1 MTEDWIGQSPEIL
14 RLAARPIDMNKGQ
27 CIFRL
32 GDEVGAVYRVLEGE
46 VCLTRSSPEGAEIAL
61 HRAREGDF
69 FAEASLFG
77 SHYHCDAICTRSG
90 RCLRLPAETLRHCL
104 SNDPGF
110 AMEWIA
116 TLSRN
121 LRRQRAAQERLGL
134 KSLRMRVIH
143 YMVDRGKEGRVELD
157 QPIIRWAAEL
167 GASHEALYRTLAEME
182 REGVLQRQGQTLIL
196 LQRQLDSA
204 SMISII
210 FYSAMPV

>member
-1 MTEDWIGQSPEIL
+1 MEDWLEQSPDTL
-14 RLAARPIDMNKGQ
+14 RLAARSMDMDKGQ
-27 CIFRL
+27 RIFRF
-32 GDEVGAVYRVLEGE
+32 GDKVDAVYRVLDGE
-46 VCLTRSSPEGAEIAL
+46 VCLTRFSPEGAEIVL

-77 SHYHCDAICTRSG
+77 SNYHCDAICIRSG
-90 RCLRLPAETLRHCL
+90 RCLQLPVTVLRDCL
-104 SNDPGF
+104 SNNPDF

-121 LRRQRAAQERLGL
+121 LRQQRAAQERLGL

-143 YMVDRGKEGRVELD
+143 YLVDRGKEGRAELD
-157 QPIIRWAAEL
+157 QPVIRWAAEL

-196 LQRQLDSA
+196 LQRQPDS
-204 SMISII
+204 SM
-210 FYSAMPV
+210 

>member
-1 MTEDWIGQSPEIL
+1 MENNIIEGWIKQCPDTL
-14 RLAARPIDMNKGQ
+14 RLAARPMDMSKGE
-27 CIFRL
+27 CIFRF
-32 GDEVGAVYRVLEGE
+32 GNEANAVYRVLDGE
-46 VCLTRSSPEGAEIAL
+46 VCLTRFSPEGAVIVL

-90 RCLRLPAETLRHCL
+90 RCLRLPAEALRHCL

-121 LRRQRAAQERLGL
+121 LRRQRAAQERMGL

-143 YMVDRGKEGRVELD
+143 YLVDRGKEGRVELD
-157 QPIIRWAAEL
+157 QPIIRWAVEL

-182 REGVLQRQGQTLIL
+182 REGVLQRQGQTLTLI
-196 LQRQLDSA
+196 QRQSN
-204 SMISII
+204 S
-210 FYSAMPV
+210 PV

>member
-1 MTEDWIGQSPEIL
+1 MEDWIKKSPDTL
-14 RLAARPIDMNKGQ
+14 QLAARSMDMSKGQ
-27 CIFRL
+27 RIFRF
-32 GDEVGAVYRVLEGE
+32 GDKADAVYRVLDGE
-46 VCLTRSSPEGAEIAL
+46 VCLTRFSPEGAEIVL
-61 HRAREGDF
+61 HRAREDDF

-77 SHYHCDAICTRSG
+77 THYHCDAICTRSG

-104 SNDPGF
+104 ANDPGF

-116 TLSRN
+116 TLSRS

-143 YMVDRGKEGRVELD
+143 YLVDRGKEGRVKLD
-157 QPIIRWAAEL
+157 QPIIRWAVEL

-196 LQRQLDSA
+196 LQQKPDLS
-204 SMISII
+204 
-210 FYSAMPV
+210 V

>member
-1 MTEDWIGQSPEIL
+1 MIEEWLEQFPDIL
-14 RLAARPIDMNKGQ
+14 RLAARHVGMSKEQ

-32 GDEVGAVYRVLEGE
+32 GDEVDAVYRVLEGE
-46 VCLTRSSPEGAEIAL
+46 VCLTRFSPEGGKIVL

-77 SHYHCDAICTRSG
+77 PRYHCDAICTRPG
-90 RCLRLPAETLRHCL
+90 RCLRLPAEALRHCL

-110 AMEWIA
+110 AMEWVA

-134 KSLRMRVIH
+134 KNMRMRVIH
-143 YMVDRGKEGRVELD
+143 YIIDRGSDGCVELD

-167 GASHEALYRTLAEME
+167 GVSHEALYRTLSEME
-182 REGVLQRQGQTLIL
+182 RDGVLQRQGHTLCL
-196 LQRQLDSA
+196 L
-204 SMISII
+204 
-210 FYSAMPV
+210 

>member
-1 MTEDWIGQSPEIL
+1 MAADWIEQFPETL
-14 RLAARPIDMNKGQ
+14 RLAASRVDINKGQ
-27 CIFRL
+27 RIFHF
-32 GDEVGAVYRVLEGE
+32 GDEVDAVYRVLEGE
-46 VCLTRSSPEGAEIAL
+46 VCLTRFSPEGTEIVL

-77 SHYHCDAICTRSG
+77 TQYHCDAICTRSG
-90 RCLRLPAETLRHCL
+90 CCLRLPAEALRHCL
-104 SNDPGF
+104 ANDPGF
-110 AMEWIA
+110 AMEWVA

-157 QPIIRWAAEL
+157 QPIIRWATEL

-182 REGVLQRQGQTLIL
+182 REGILQRQGQTLIL
-196 LQRQLDSA
+196 L
-204 SMISII
+204 
-210 FYSAMPV
+210 

>member
-1 MTEDWIGQSPEIL
+1 MTADWTEQSPEML
-14 RLAARPIDMNKGQ
+14 RLAARPMDMCKGQ
-27 CIFRL
+27 RIFRL
-32 GDEVGAVYRVLEGE
+32 GDEVDAVYRVLEGE
-46 VCLTRSSPEGAEIAL
+46 VCLTRFSPEGAEITL

-77 SHYHCDAICTRSG
+77 PHYHCDAICTRPG
-90 RCLRLPAETLRHCL
+90 RCLRLPTEALRHCMV
-104 SNDPGF
+104 NDPGF

-116 TLSRN
+116 TLSRS

-143 YMVDRGKEGRVELD
+143 YLVDRGVEGRVELD
-157 QPIIRWAAEL
+157 QPILRWAVEL

-196 LQRQLDSA
+196 MQRHNL
-204 SMISII
+204 
-210 FYSAMPV
+210 PV

>member
-1 MTEDWIGQSPEIL
+1 MAEDWIEQFLGTL
-14 RLAARPIDMNKGQ
+14 RLAASRIDINKGQ
-27 CIFRL
+27 RIFHL
-32 GDEVGAVYRVLEGE
+32 GDEVDAVYRVLDGE
-46 VCLTRSSPEGAEIAL
+46 VCLTRFSPEGAEIVL

-77 SHYHCDAICTRSG
+77 TQYHCDAICTRSG
-90 RCLRLPAETLRHCL
+90 CCLRLPAEALRHCL
-104 SNDPGF
+104 ANDPGF
-110 AMEWIA
+110 AMEWVA

-157 QPIIRWAAEL
+157 QPIIRWATEL

-182 REGVLQRQGQTLIL
+182 REGILQRQGQTLIL
-196 LQRQLDSA
+196 L
-204 SMISII
+204 
-210 FYSAMPV
+210 

>member
-1 MTEDWIGQSPEIL
+1 MLADDWIGLAPDVL
-14 RLAARPIDMNKGQ
+14 RLAARHMDMGKGQ
-27 CIFRL
+27 RIFRF
-32 GDEVGAVYRVLEGE
+32 GNEVDAVYRVVDGE
-46 VCLTRSSPEGAEIAL
+46 VCLTRFSPEGAEITL

-77 SHYHCDAICTRSG
+77 THYHCDAICTRPG
-90 RCLRLPAETLRHCL
+90 RCLRLPAEVLRHCL
-104 SNDPGF
+104 ANDPDF

-121 LRRQRAAQERLGL
+121 LRRQRSSQERLGL

-143 YMVDRGKEGRVELD
+143 YLVDRGKEGRVELD

-182 REGVLQRQGQTLIL
+182 REGLLQREGQTLAL
-196 LQRQLDSA
+196 MQR
-204 SMISII
+204 
-210 FYSAMPV
+210 